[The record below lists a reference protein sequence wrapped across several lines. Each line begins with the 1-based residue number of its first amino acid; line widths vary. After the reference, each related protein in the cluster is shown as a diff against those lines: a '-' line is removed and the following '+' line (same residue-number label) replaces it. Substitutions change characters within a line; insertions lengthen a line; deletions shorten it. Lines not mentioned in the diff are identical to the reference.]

1 MMPPGD
7 ARAPSDLPFVH
18 PDFWVAAIAGALLSL
33 VVTGYAFPAGNN
45 VFHLPIVARLWDLPE
60 FAGDVFVQSLRH
72 FSSGLWMVLAGS
84 ADRFDPRTAFLVLLV
99 FSRLLSFVGF
109 LACADHF
116 GIREGKRRFLFAGLI
131 AVTPLMQSLSFA
143 GRGGLFIDTFTH
155 SEVANG
161 LFLLALWAVLSGR
174 FALALSTIGAVFFVN
189 AFFGVWVGVVLAV
202 VVGREVVVGRLEP
215 RRLVKAVAIG
225 LVVGGLFAWPVVHNI
240 VANPDFGRPID
251 FDFVDFLE
259 YSYPNHV
266 LFRALRW
273 HQWLGL
279 AMVLAIAVLALRRL
293 GDPDRRTGTALAA
306 CVLVYAIGIVAPW
319 VTHAPLVLN
328 LHLLRSGTMIHL
340 LAALLLT
347 TLTVRWWFDADRSH
361 AVLAAV
367 VTVVGCLPT
376 DGAMRHVA
384 VAILLVIVV
393 VEARFG
399 EQAGWTAFA
408 ERFAPSVRRLRL
420 GTAALAMLTVTI
432 SVAWTETRLATAEA
446 WSEEWGAVAD
456 WAGHAT
462 KPGAIFLTPSV
473 DRWDGGSLDEDQSL
487 GATLNTAFEF
497 RAHRSLWVDP
507 KRGAMVL
514 WSPSTHAV
522 WRRRMEETRAL
533 ETWTERLAYAR
544 SRGITHTI
552 EITAGECPGR
562 PIFRTKR
569 LCVFAVE

>member
-1 MMPPGD
+1 MKPAGD
-7 ARAPSDLPFVH
+7 AKRPSDVPFVH
-18 PDFWVAAIAGALLSL
+18 PDFWVAAIGGALLSL

-60 FAGDVFVQSLRH
+60 FADDAFVQSLRH

-84 ADRFDPRTAFLVLLV
+84 ADRVEPRVLFLVLLV
-99 FSRLLSFVGF
+99 FSRLLSFLGF

-116 GIREGKRRFLFAGLI
+116 GIREAKRRFLFAGLI

-161 LFLLALWAVLSGR
+161 LFLLALWAALSGR
-174 FALALSTIGAVFFVN
+174 FALSLSTIGAVFFVN
-189 AFFGVWVGVVLAV
+189 AFFGVWAGFVLAF
-202 VVGREVVVGRLEP
+202 VVGREVVGGRLDL
-215 RRLVKAVAIG
+215 RRLGRAVAVG
-225 LVVGGLFAWPVVHNI
+225 LVVGGLFAWPVVGNI
-240 VANPDFGRPID
+240 VGNPDFGRPID

-266 LFRALRW
+266 LFLALRW

-279 AMVLAIAVLALRRL
+279 AMVLAVAVLALRRL
-293 GDPDRRTGTALAA
+293 DDPDRRTATALAA
-306 CVLVYAIGIVAPW
+306 CVLVYAIGIAAPW
-319 VTHAPLVLN
+319 VTHAPLALN

-347 TLTVRWWFDADRSH
+347 TLTVRWWFDADRPH
-361 AVLAAV
+361 AVLAAAM
-367 VTVVGCLPT
+367 TVVGCLPT
-376 DGAMRHVA
+376 GGAMRHVA
-384 VAILLVIVV
+384 VALLLLAVV

-399 EQAGWTAFA
+399 ARPGWIAFVD
-408 ERFAPSVRRLRL
+408 RFAPSVDRLRL
-420 GTAALAMLTVTI
+420 RTAALAMLTVTI
-432 SVAWTETRLATAEA
+432 SVAWTQMRLAAAEA
-446 WSEEWGAVAD
+446 WSEEWGGVAD
-456 WAGHAT
+456 WAGHTT
-462 KPGAIFLTPSV
+462 KRGSIFLTPSV
-473 DRWDGGSLDEDQSL
+473 DRWDGGPLDEDQSL

-533 ETWTERLAYAR
+533 KTWTERLAYAR
-544 SRGITHTI
+544 SRGITHTV
-552 EITAGECPGR
+552 EITPGDCPGR